1 MVRVAGGFARAVKV
15 AGSRPPLGPKG
26 ALALRVSHRIA
37 GIILGPRL
45 NLVFSDRKAARCMK
59 ESSPLPS
66 YHRHASMI
74 SRPRRASIHSE
85 GIASKP

>member
-1 MVRVAGGFARAVKV
+1 MVRVAGGFERAVNA

-26 ALALRVSHRIA
+26 SPALRVSHRIA
-37 GIILGPRL
+37 GIILGRHL
-45 NLVFSDRKAARCMK
+45 NLVFSDRKADRRMK
-59 ESSPLPS
+59 GSSPLPF

-74 SRPRRASIHSE
+74 SRPRRTSIHSE